1 MPSRR
6 RRAAPVDDIEEAD
19 ATQRVEEDD
28 VEMDG
33 EGEEDEQPRRGK
45 KLARP
50 RKTLDIDDFDPNNF
64 PEQPITGQDA
74 AKLQY
79 MAQDWGQMSSLI
91 EASAFPL
98 LNEVAAAV
106 AEYADAG
113 DSKVKLLQI
122 VISNQTDLSP

>member
-64 PEQPITGQDA
+64 PDQPITGQDA

-106 AEYADAG
+106 AEYADAD

-122 VISNQTDLSP
+122 VISNQSDLSP

>member
-1 MPSRR
+1 
-6 RRAAPVDDIEEAD
+6 
-19 ATQRVEEDD
+19 
-28 VEMDG
+28 MDG